1 MNDTIPHAARTPRV
15 APGRTIWSAMDNP
28 PAMDGATVLSQSEAG
43 VDTPQIIRPKT
54 VTFYLVRDVLFA
66 HCVWPKTAPTWAGRW
81 DIKSGKD
88 RREQW
93 YRIEATA

>member
-1 MNDTIPHAARTPRV
+1 MNDTIPHAARTPRA

-28 PAMDGATVLSQSEAG
+28 PAMDGATVLSASEAG
-43 VDTPQIIRPKT
+43 VDAPQIIRPNT
-54 VTFYLVRDVLFA
+54 VTFYLVGDTLFA
-66 HCVWPKTAPTWAGRW
+66 HCVWPVIAKTWAGETYMRP
-81 DIKSGKD
+81 GKD